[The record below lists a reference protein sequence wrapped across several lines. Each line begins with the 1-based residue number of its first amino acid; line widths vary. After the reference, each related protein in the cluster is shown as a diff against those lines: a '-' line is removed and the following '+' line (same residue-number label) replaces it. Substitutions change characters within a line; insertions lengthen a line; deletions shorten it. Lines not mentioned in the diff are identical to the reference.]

1 MKFNEI
7 LNKYLDELNCTSKT
21 LSNVSGISNS
31 VISRYRN
38 GQRVPSCDSTQVVS
52 IANAIEKISNGKYNG
67 KDVLKQFNNCINK
80 EDSFDYSSFSKN
92 LKEIGECLH
101 INTNDM
107 AKYIIFDPSHI
118 SRIKAGKTRPS
129 DPIDFTKKVSSYIVY
144 KFNDNISKKEL
155 SLLLKCNIEDLNEK
169 TNFFNLVFKWLSK
182 STEENND
189 DKIEKF
195 LNNMDNFDL
204 NDYIKAIKFDELK
217 IPFVPFYHIKNK
229 NYYGLEEMKKGEL
242 DFFKAVVLSKNKDD
256 VFMCSD
262 MPMEDMAKDVD
273 FGKKWMF
280 AIALCLKKGLHLNV
294 IHNLDRPFNE
304 MMLGLES
311 WIPIYM
317 TGQVSPYYLKG
328 IPNSTYCHFN
338 YVSGTVALTGE
349 CISGYHNEGKYSLIN
364 NKNEVA
370 YYKTKAD
377 CLLKKATPLME
388 IYRAESKNA
397 FTAFISSS
405 AKHNGNRRRILSS
418 LPIHTISDELL
429 LKILK
434 RNKVSDENIEIIK
447 SAVQE
452 QKDIISTILKTN
464 KFEDEI
470 SKISKEDFDKSPLTL
485 SLSNSFYEKRIY
497 YNYDEYLEHL
507 ELTNEYEE
515 ILENNKNY
523 TLTNNPNHTFRNIQ
537 ISICENQWVM
547 VSKDTSPSIHFVIH
561 HPKLRNAIEN
571 FIPPIVE

>member
-1 MKFNEI
+1 MNFNEI
-7 LNKYLDELNCTSKT
+7 LNKYIDALNCTSKT

-67 KDVLKQFNNCINK
+67 KEVLKQFNDCINQK
-80 EDSFDYSSFSKN
+80 DSFDYSSFSKN
-92 LKEIGECLH
+92 LKEISECLH

-118 SRIKAGKTRPS
+118 SSIKAGKTRPS

-144 KFNDNISKKEL
+144 KYNDNISKKEL
-155 SLLLKCNIEDLNEK
+155 SLLLKCSVDDLNEK
-169 TNFFNLVFKWLSK
+169 INFFNLVFKWLSK
-182 STEENND
+182 STEENKDN
-189 DKIEKF
+189 KIEKF
-195 LNNMDNFDL
+195 LNNMDAFDL
-204 NDYIKAIKFDELK
+204 NDYIKAIKFDDLK

-317 TGQVSPYYLKG
+317 TGQVSPFYFKEIKNTVYNHL
-328 IPNSTYCHFN
+328 N
-338 YVSGTVALTGE
+338 YVGGPAFLTGE
-349 CISGYHNEGKYSLIN
+349 CIEGYHNKGKYRLSNNSDELKYFKEKASL
-364 NKNEVA
+364 
-370 YYKTKAD
+370 
-377 CLLKKATPLME
+377 LLRKATPLMN
-388 IYRAESKNA
+388 IYRENEKEKFYQFINEESK
-397 FTAFISSS
+397 
-405 AKHNGNRRRILSS
+405 KEGERNRVLSS
-418 LPIHTISDELL
+418 LPLFTITDKLL
-429 LKILK
+429 TKILK
-434 RNKVSDENIEIIK
+434 RENISNQEIEK
-447 SAVQE
+447 
-452 QKDIISTILKTN
+452 ILKYKNTELEIVKEILSSN
-464 KFEDEI
+464 KINDTIYEVKSKSFDEQNI
-470 SKISKEDFDKSPLTL
+470 YL
-485 SLSNSFYEKRIY
+485 SLENTFCSKKIKYHYK
-497 YNYDEYLEHL
+497 EYLEHL
-507 ELTNEYEE
+507 NSTLDFKKKNRNYNV
-515 ILENNKNY
+515 ILSNVKTFNNITITSFNDDYVIISKNA
-523 TLTNNPNHTFRNIQ
+523 NP
-537 ISICENQWVM
+537 V
-547 VSKDTSPSIHFVIH
+547 IHFVIR
-561 HPKLRNAIEN
+561 HPKLVTAINN
-571 FIPPIVE
+571 FIPLVKE

>member
-1 MKFNEI
+1 MNFNEI
-7 LNKYLDELNCTSKT
+7 LNKYIDELNCTSKT

-317 TGQVSPYYLKG
+317 TGQVSPFYFKEIKNTVYNHL
-328 IPNSTYCHFN
+328 N
-338 YVSGTVALTGE
+338 YVGGPVFLTGE
-349 CISGYHNEGKYSLIN
+349 CIEGYHSKGKYRLSNSNDEL
-364 NKNEVA
+364 KYFKE
-370 YYKTKAD
+370 KASW
-377 CLLKKATPLME
+377 LLRKATPLMD
-388 IYRAESKNA
+388 IYRENDKERFYQFINEESK
-397 FTAFISSS
+397 
-405 AKHNGNRRRILSS
+405 KEGERNRVLSS
-418 LPIHTISDELL
+418 LPLFTITDKLL
-429 LKILK
+429 TKILK
-434 RNKVSDENIEIIK
+434 RENISEQEIEK
-447 SAVQE
+447 
-452 QKDIISTILKTN
+452 ILKYKNTELEMTKEILKSN
-464 KFEDEI
+464 KINDTIYEVKSKNFDEQNI
-470 SKISKEDFDKSPLTL
+470 YL
-485 SLSNSFYEKRIY
+485 SLENTFCSKKIKYHYK
-497 YNYDEYLEHL
+497 EYLEHL
-507 ELTNEYEE
+507 NSTLDFKKKNRNYNV
-515 ILENNKNY
+515 ILSNVKTFNNITITSFNDDYVIISKNA
-523 TLTNNPNHTFRNIQ
+523 NP
-537 ISICENQWVM
+537 V
-547 VSKDTSPSIHFVIH
+547 IHFVIR
-561 HPKLRNAIEN
+561 HPKLVTAIKN
-571 FIPPIVE
+571 FIPLVKE

>member
-1 MKFNEI
+1 
-7 LNKYLDELNCTSKT
+7 
-21 LSNVSGISNS
+21 
-31 VISRYRN
+31 
-38 GQRVPSCDSTQVVS
+38 
-52 IANAIEKISNGKYNG
+52 
-67 KDVLKQFNNCINK
+67 
-80 EDSFDYSSFSKN
+80 
-92 LKEIGECLH
+92 
-101 INTNDM
+101 
-107 AKYIIFDPSHI
+107 
-118 SRIKAGKTRPS
+118 
-129 DPIDFTKKVSSYIVY
+129 
-144 KFNDNISKKEL
+144 
-155 SLLLKCNIEDLNEK
+155 
-169 TNFFNLVFKWLSK
+169 
-182 STEENND
+182 
-189 DKIEKF
+189 
-195 LNNMDNFDL
+195 
-204 NDYIKAIKFDELK
+204 
-217 IPFVPFYHIKNK
+217 
-229 NYYGLEEMKKGEL
+229 
-242 DFFKAVVLSKNKDD
+242 
-256 VFMCSD
+256 
-262 MPMEDMAKDVD
+262 MEDMAKDVE

-280 AIALCLKKGLHLNV
+280 AIAMTLKKGLHLNI

-328 IPNSTYCHFN
+328 ISNSTYCHFN

-434 RNKVSDENIEIIK
+434 RNKVSDEDIEIIK

-507 ELTNEYEE
+507 KLTNEYV
-515 ILENNKNY
+515 ENNKNY

-537 ISICENQWVM
+537 ISICKNQWVM

>member
-92 LKEIGECLH
+92 LKEISECLH

-144 KFNDNISKKEL
+144 KYNDNISKKEL
-155 SLLLKCNIEDLNEK
+155 SLLLKCNVDDLKEK
-169 TNFFNLVFKWLSK
+169 INFFNLVFKWLSK
-182 STEENND
+182 STEENKYN
-189 DKIEKF
+189 KIEKF
-195 LNNMDNFDL
+195 LNNMDAFDL
-204 NDYIKAIKFDELK
+204 NDYIKAIKFDDLK

-229 NYYGLEEMKKGEL
+229 DYYGLEEMKKGEL
-242 DFFKAVVLSKNKDD
+242 DFFKAVVLSKNKED

-317 TGQVSPYYLKG
+317 TGQVSPFYFKEIKNTVYNHL
-328 IPNSTYCHFN
+328 N
-338 YVSGTVALTGE
+338 YVGGPVFLTGE
-349 CISGYHNEGKYSLIN
+349 CIEGYHSKGKYRLSNSNDEL
-364 NKNEVA
+364 KYFKE
-370 YYKTKAD
+370 KASW
-377 CLLKKATPLME
+377 LLRKATPLMD
-388 IYRAESKNA
+388 IYRENDKERFYQFINEESK
-397 FTAFISSS
+397 
-405 AKHNGNRRRILSS
+405 KEGERNRVLSS
-418 LPIHTISDELL
+418 LPLFTITDKLL
-429 LKILK
+429 TKILK
-434 RNKVSDENIEIIK
+434 RENISEQEIEK
-447 SAVQE
+447 
-452 QKDIISTILKTN
+452 ILKYKNTELEMTKEILKSN
-464 KFEDEI
+464 KINDTIYEVKSKNFDEQNI
-470 SKISKEDFDKSPLTL
+470 YL
-485 SLSNSFYEKRIY
+485 SLENTFCSKKIKYHYK
-497 YNYDEYLEHL
+497 EYLEHL
-507 ELTNEYEE
+507 NSTLDFKKKNRNYNV
-515 ILENNKNY
+515 ILSNVKTFNNITITSFNDDYVIISKNA
-523 TLTNNPNHTFRNIQ
+523 NP
-537 ISICENQWVM
+537 V
-547 VSKDTSPSIHFVIH
+547 IHFVIR
-561 HPKLRNAIEN
+561 HPKLVTAIKN
-571 FIPPIVE
+571 FIPLVKE

>member
-38 GQRVPSCDSTQVVS
+38 GQRVPSCDSTQVVN

-67 KDVLKQFNNCINK
+67 KEVLKQFNNCINQK
-80 EDSFDYSSFSKN
+80 DSFDYSSFSKN
-92 LKEIGECLH
+92 LKEISECLH

-144 KFNDNISKKEL
+144 KYNDDISKKEL
-155 SLLLKCNIEDLNEK
+155 SLLLKCNVEDLKEK

-182 STEENND
+182 STEENKD

-229 NYYGLEEMKKGEL
+229 DYYGLEEMKKGEL
-242 DFFKAVVLSKNKDD
+242 DFFKAVVLSKNKED

-317 TGQVSPYYLKG
+317 TGQVSPFYFKEIKNTVYNHL
-328 IPNSTYCHFN
+328 N
-338 YVSGTVALTGE
+338 YVGGPVFLTGE
-349 CISGYHNEGKYSLIN
+349 CIEGYHSKGKYRLSNSSDELKYFKEKASL
-364 NKNEVA
+364 
-370 YYKTKAD
+370 
-377 CLLKKATPLME
+377 LLRKATPLMN
-388 IYRAESKNA
+388 IYRENDKEKFYQFINEESK
-397 FTAFISSS
+397 
-405 AKHNGNRRRILSS
+405 KEGERNRVLSS
-418 LPIHTISDELL
+418 LPLFTITDKLL
-429 LKILK
+429 IKILK
-434 RNKVSDENIEIIK
+434 RENISEQEIEK
-447 SAVQE
+447 
-452 QKDIISTILKTN
+452 ILKYKNTELEMAKEILKSN
-464 KFEDEI
+464 KINDTIYEVKSKNFDEQNI
-470 SKISKEDFDKSPLTL
+470 YL
-485 SLSNSFYEKRIY
+485 SLENTFCSKKIKYHYK
-497 YNYDEYLEHL
+497 EYLEHL
-507 ELTNEYEE
+507 NSTLDFKKKNRNYNV
-515 ILENNKNY
+515 ILSNVKTFNNIIITSFNDDYVIISKNA
-523 TLTNNPNHTFRNIQ
+523 NP
-537 ISICENQWVM
+537 V
-547 VSKDTSPSIHFVIH
+547 IHFIIR
-561 HPKLRNAIEN
+561 HPKLVTAINN
-571 FIPPIVE
+571 FIPLVKE

>member
-1 MKFNEI
+1 MNDISIDFEQLSKNFNELI
-7 LNKYLDELNCTSKT
+7 ATLNINIAEL
-21 LSNVSGISNS
+21 
-31 VISRYRN
+31 SR
-38 GQRVPSCDSTQVVS
+38 S
-52 IANAIEKISNGKYNG
+52 
-67 KDVLKQFNNCINK
+67 
-80 EDSFDYSSFSKN
+80 
-92 LKEIGECLH
+92 
-101 INTNDM
+101 
-107 AKYIIFDPSHI
+107 
-118 SRIKAGKTRPS
+118 
-129 DPIDFTKKVSSYIVY
+129 SSYDSSLLSKIRTGTKTPSKPKIFIETVCNFVVKKY
-144 KFNDNISKKEL
+144 KSNDSKKAVAIL
-155 SLLLKCNIEDLNEK
+155 IGCNLEDLNDDSSYYDK
-169 TNFFNLVFKWLSK
+169 LLSWLSTN
-182 STEENND
+182 SSQSDNYIDN
-189 DKIEKF
+189 F
-195 LNNMDNFDL
+195 LNNLDNFDL
-204 NDYIKAIKFDELK
+204 NEYIKAIHFDEMK
-217 IPFVPFYHIKNK
+217 VPAVPFYKPISKT
-229 NYYGLEEMKKGEL
+229 YYGIEQMKKGEL
-242 DFFKAVVLSKNKDD
+242 DFFKATVLSKNNDS

-262 MPMEDMAKDVD
+262 MPMEDMAQDVE

-280 AIALCLKKGLHLNV
+280 AIAMTLKKGLHLNI

-338 YVSGTVALTGE
+338 YVSGTVAITGE

-434 RNKVSDENIEIIK
+434 RNKVSDEDIEIIK

-507 ELTNEYEE
+507 ELTNEYV
-515 ILENNKNY
+515 ENNKNY

-537 ISICENQWVM
+537 ISICKNQWVM

>member
-1 MKFNEI
+1 MNFNEI
-7 LNKYLDELNCTSKT
+7 LNKYIDELNCTSKT

-182 STEENND
+182 STEENKD

-229 NYYGLEEMKKGEL
+229 DYYGLEEMKKGEL
-242 DFFKAVVLSKNKDD
+242 DFFKAVVLSKNKED

-262 MPMEDMAKDVD
+262 MPMEDIAKDVD

-317 TGQVSPYYLKG
+317 TGQVSPFYFKEIKNTVYNHL
-328 IPNSTYCHFN
+328 N
-338 YVSGTVALTGE
+338 YVGGPVFLTGE
-349 CISGYHNEGKYSLIN
+349 CIEGYHSKGKYRLSNSNDEL
-364 NKNEVA
+364 KYFKE
-370 YYKTKAD
+370 KASW
-377 CLLKKATPLME
+377 LLRKATPLMD
-388 IYRAESKNA
+388 IYRENDKERFYQFINEESK
-397 FTAFISSS
+397 
-405 AKHNGNRRRILSS
+405 KEGERNRVLSS
-418 LPIHTISDELL
+418 LPLFTITDKLL
-429 LKILK
+429 TKILK
-434 RNKVSDENIEIIK
+434 RENISEQEIEK
-447 SAVQE
+447 
-452 QKDIISTILKTN
+452 ILKYKNTELEMTKEILKSN
-464 KFEDEI
+464 KINDTIYEVKSKNFDEQNI
-470 SKISKEDFDKSPLTL
+470 YL
-485 SLSNSFYEKRIY
+485 SLENTFCIKKIKYHYK
-497 YNYDEYLEHL
+497 EYLEHL
-507 ELTNEYEE
+507 NSTLDFKKKNRNYNV
-515 ILENNKNY
+515 ILSNVKTFNNITITSFNDDYVIISKNA
-523 TLTNNPNHTFRNIQ
+523 NP
-537 ISICENQWVM
+537 V
-547 VSKDTSPSIHFVIH
+547 IHFVIR
-561 HPKLRNAIEN
+561 HPKLVTAIKN
-571 FIPPIVE
+571 FIPLVKE

>member
-38 GQRVPSCDSTQVVS
+38 GQRVPSCDSTQVVN

-92 LKEIGECLH
+92 LKEISECLH

-182 STEENND
+182 STEENKD

-229 NYYGLEEMKKGEL
+229 DYYGLEEMKKGEL
-242 DFFKAVVLSKNKDD
+242 DFFKAVVLSKNKED

-317 TGQVSPYYLKG
+317 TGQVSPFYFKEIKNTVYNHL
-328 IPNSTYCHFN
+328 N
-338 YVSGTVALTGE
+338 YVGGPVFLTGE
-349 CISGYHNEGKYSLIN
+349 CIEGYHSKGKYRLSNSNGELKYFKEKASL
-364 NKNEVA
+364 
-370 YYKTKAD
+370 
-377 CLLKKATPLME
+377 LLRKATPLMD
-388 IYRAESKNA
+388 IYRENDKEKFYQFINEESK
-397 FTAFISSS
+397 
-405 AKHNGNRRRILSS
+405 KEGERNRVLSS
-418 LPIHTISDELL
+418 LPLFTITDKLL
-429 LKILK
+429 TKILK
-434 RNKVSDENIEIIK
+434 RENISEQEIEKILKYKNTELEMAKEILKSNKINDTIYEVKSKNFDEQNIYLSLENTFCSKIIK
-447 SAVQE
+447 YHY
-452 QKDIISTILKTN
+452 K
-464 KFEDEI
+464 
-470 SKISKEDFDKSPLTL
+470 
-485 SLSNSFYEKRIY
+485 
-497 YNYDEYLEHL
+497 EYLEHL
-507 ELTNEYEE
+507 NSTLDFKKK
-515 ILENNKNY
+515 NKNY
-523 TLTNNPNHTFRNIQ
+523 NVILSNAKTFNNIIITSFNDDYVI
-537 ISICENQWVM
+537 ISKNANPV
-547 VSKDTSPSIHFVIH
+547 IHFVIR
-561 HPKLRNAIEN
+561 HPKLVTAINN
-571 FIPPIVE
+571 FIPLVKE

>member
-317 TGQVSPYYLKG
+317 TGQVSPFYFKEIKNTVYNHL
-328 IPNSTYCHFN
+328 N
-338 YVSGTVALTGE
+338 YVGGPAFLTGE
-349 CISGYHNEGKYSLIN
+349 CIEGYHSKGKYRLSNNSDELKYFKEKASL
-364 NKNEVA
+364 
-370 YYKTKAD
+370 
-377 CLLKKATPLME
+377 LLRKATPLMN
-388 IYRAESKNA
+388 IYRENEKEKFYQFINEESK
-397 FTAFISSS
+397 
-405 AKHNGNRRRILSS
+405 KEGGRNRVLSS
-418 LPIHTISDELL
+418 LPLFTITDKLL
-429 LKILK
+429 TKILK
-434 RNKVSDENIEIIK
+434 RENISEQEIEK
-447 SAVQE
+447 
-452 QKDIISTILKTN
+452 ILKYKNTELEMTKEILKSN
-464 KFEDEI
+464 KINDTIYEVKSKNFDEQNI
-470 SKISKEDFDKSPLTL
+470 YL
-485 SLSNSFYEKRIY
+485 SLENTFCSKKIKYHYK
-497 YNYDEYLEHL
+497 EYLEHL
-507 ELTNEYEE
+507 NSTLDFKKKNRNYNV
-515 ILENNKNY
+515 ILSNVKTFNNITITSFNDDYVIISKNA
-523 TLTNNPNHTFRNIQ
+523 NP
-537 ISICENQWVM
+537 V
-547 VSKDTSPSIHFVIH
+547 IHFVIR
-561 HPKLRNAIEN
+561 HPKLVTAIKN
-571 FIPPIVE
+571 FIPLVKE

>member
-38 GQRVPSCDSTQVVS
+38 GQRVPSCDSTQVVN
-52 IANAIEKISNGKYNG
+52 IANTIEKISNGKYNG

-92 LKEIGECLH
+92 LKEINECLH

-144 KFNDNISKKEL
+144 KFSDNISKKEL

-182 STEENND
+182 STEENKD

-229 NYYGLEEMKKGEL
+229 DYYGLEEMKKGEL
-242 DFFKAVVLSKNKDD
+242 DFFKAVVLSKNKED

-317 TGQVSPYYLKG
+317 TGQVSPFYFKEIKNTVYNHL
-328 IPNSTYCHFN
+328 N
-338 YVSGTVALTGE
+338 YVGGPVFLTGE
-349 CISGYHNEGKYSLIN
+349 CIEGYHSKGKYRLSNSNDELKYFKEKASL
-364 NKNEVA
+364 
-370 YYKTKAD
+370 
-377 CLLKKATPLME
+377 LLRKATPLMD
-388 IYRAESKNA
+388 IYRENDKERFYQFIKEESK
-397 FTAFISSS
+397 
-405 AKHNGNRRRILSS
+405 KEGERNRVLSS
-418 LPIHTISDELL
+418 LPLFTITDKLL
-429 LKILK
+429 TKTLKRENISEQEIEKILK
-434 RNKVSDENIEIIK
+434 YKNTELEMTKE
-447 SAVQE
+447 
-452 QKDIISTILKTN
+452 ILKSN
-464 KFEDEI
+464 KINDTIYEVKSKNFDEQNI
-470 SKISKEDFDKSPLTL
+470 YL
-485 SLSNSFYEKRIY
+485 SLENTFCSKKIKYHYK
-497 YNYDEYLEHL
+497 EYLEHL
-507 ELTNEYEE
+507 NSTLDFKKKNRNYNV
-515 ILENNKNY
+515 ILSNVKTFNNITITSFNDDYVIISKNA
-523 TLTNNPNHTFRNIQ
+523 NP
-537 ISICENQWVM
+537 V
-547 VSKDTSPSIHFVIH
+547 IHFVIR
-561 HPKLRNAIEN
+561 HPKLVTAINN
-571 FIPPIVE
+571 FIPLVKE